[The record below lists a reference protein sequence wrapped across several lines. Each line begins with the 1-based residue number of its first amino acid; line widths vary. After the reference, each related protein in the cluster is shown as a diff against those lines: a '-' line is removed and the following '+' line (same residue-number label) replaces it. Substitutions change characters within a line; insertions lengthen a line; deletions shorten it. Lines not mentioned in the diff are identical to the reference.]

1 MQSNKFD
8 NQLQEK
14 LNPRTIAPSP
24 KSWDRLDA
32 MLSVQEEKKPRKGF
46 LWLYIAASFLVFFGL
61 GIFLFNSDGNV
72 KINTQIP
79 VMVEAEKSKEAEKIK
94 DAVEPT
100 VINQI
105 GIEKTQPVLV
115 QNEINPSKGVNSI
128 QKTTTISN
136 KTNSVQEHDN
146 NANPT
151 YHLQPTTSN
160 AFKYI
165 SPENLLAEVQNEKK
179 TVSSENKINKKA
191 SVKIDANALL
201 STVEKELD
209 DSYRET
215 NLDKLNKNF
224 NAIKTA
230 IVNRNYE

>member
-1 MQSNKFD
+1 MFKN
-8 NQLQEK
+8 
-14 LNPRTIAPSP
+14 TI
-24 KSWDRLDA
+24 
-32 MLSVQEEKKPRKGF
+32 
-46 LWLYIAASFLVFFGL
+46 
-61 GIFLFNSDGNV
+61 
-72 KINTQIP
+72 
-79 VMVEAEKSKEAEKIK
+79 
-94 DAVEPT
+94 
-100 VINQI
+100 
-105 GIEKTQPVLV
+105 
-115 QNEINPSKGVNSI
+115 
-128 QKTTTISN
+128 
-136 KTNSVQEHDN
+136 N
-146 NANPT
+146 NANPA
-151 YHLQPTTSN
+151 HNLQPTISN
-160 AFKYI
+160 AYKYI

>member
-8 NQLQEK
+8 NQIREK
-14 LNPRTIAPSP
+14 LNARTIEPNA

-46 LWLYIAASFLVFFGL
+46 LWLYIAASFFVFFGL
-61 GIFLFNSDGNV
+61 GIFLFNSDKNIE
-72 KINTQIP
+72 INTQNP
-79 VMVEAEKSKEAEKIK
+79 VLVAVDKTIDSVEKNKAEEIL
-94 DAVEPT
+94 
-100 VINQI
+100 
-105 GIEKTQPVLV
+105 IESQQPVVV
-115 QNEINPSKGVNSI
+115 QNEINLSKSVNSI
-128 QKTTTISN
+128 KEKTTISN
-136 KTNSVQEHDN
+136 KSNSVQESDN

-165 SPENLLAEVQNEKK
+165 SPENLLSEVQNEKK

>member
-1 MQSNKFD
+1 MQSNKLEK
-8 NQLQEK
+8 QIQEK
-14 LNPRTIAPSP
+14 LNARTIAPSS

-46 LWLYIAASFLVFFGL
+46 LWLYIAASFFVFFGI
-61 GIFLFNSDGNV
+61 GIFLFNSDENV

-94 DAVEPT
+94 DVVEPT
-100 VINQI
+100 ESDQI
-105 GIEKTQPVLV
+105 GIKKTQPVLV

-146 NANPT
+146 NANPA
-151 YHLQPTTSN
+151 HNLQPTISN
-160 AFKYI
+160 AYKYI

>member
-8 NQLQEK
+8 NQIQEK
-14 LNPRTIAPSP
+14 LTARTIEPNA

-46 LWLYIAASFLVFFGL
+46 LWLYIAASFFVFFGL
-61 GIFLFNSDGNV
+61 GVFLFNSDENV

-79 VMVEAEKSKEAEKIK
+79 VLVEAEKAK
-94 DAVEPT
+94 DAEQSNESIVT
-100 VINQI
+100 NKIDQLV
-105 GIEKTQPVLV
+105 IEKTQPVLV
-115 QNEINPSKGVNSI
+115 QSDTKGVAKVSSI
-128 QKTTTISN
+128 NQVLGSSKRPITNLEKDN
-136 KTNSVQEHDN
+136 K
-146 NANPT
+146 ANPT
-151 YHLQPTTSN
+151 QNLQLATSN
-160 AFKYI
+160 AYKYI
-165 SPENLLAEVQNEKK
+165 SPENLLAEVQNEQI
-179 TVSSENKINKKA
+179 TVISERKINRKSA
-191 SVKIDANALL
+191 VKVDANSLL

>member
-8 NQLQEK
+8 NQIREK
-14 LNPRTIAPSP
+14 LNARTIEPNA

-32 MLSVQEEKKPRKGF
+32 MLSVQEEKKPKKGM

-72 KINTQIP
+72 EINTQIP
-79 VMVEAEKSKEAEKIK
+79 VLVEAENTQDAEKIK

-105 GIEKTQPVLV
+105 GIKKTQPVLV

-146 NANPT
+146 NANPA
-151 YHLQPTTSN
+151 HNLQPTISN
-160 AFKYI
+160 AYKYI

>member
-14 LNPRTIAPSP
+14 LNARTIAPSP

-46 LWLYIAASFLVFFGL
+46 LWLYIAASFFVFFGI
-61 GIFLFNSDGNV
+61 GIFLFNSDENV

-146 NANPT
+146 NANPA
-151 YHLQPTTSN
+151 HNLQPTISN
-160 AFKYI
+160 AYKYI

>member
-14 LNPRTIAPSP
+14 LNARTIAPTA

-46 LWLYIAASFLVFFGL
+46 LWLYIAASFFVFFGL
-61 GIFLFNSDGNV
+61 GVFLFNSDKNIE
-72 KINTQIP
+72 INTQNP
-79 VMVEAEKSKEAEKIK
+79 VLVAVDKTIDSVEKSKAEEIL
-94 DAVEPT
+94 
-100 VINQI
+100 
-105 GIEKTQPVLV
+105 IESQQPVVV
-115 QNEINPSKGVNSI
+115 QNEINLSKSVNSI
-128 QKTTTISN
+128 KEKTTIFN
-136 KTNSVQEHDN
+136 KSNSVQENDN
-146 NANPT
+146 KANPT
-151 YHLQPTTSN
+151 YNLQPTTSS
-160 AFKYI
+160 AYKYI

-179 TVSSENKINKKA
+179 NLSSESNVSKKP

-201 STVEKELD
+201 SKVEKELD